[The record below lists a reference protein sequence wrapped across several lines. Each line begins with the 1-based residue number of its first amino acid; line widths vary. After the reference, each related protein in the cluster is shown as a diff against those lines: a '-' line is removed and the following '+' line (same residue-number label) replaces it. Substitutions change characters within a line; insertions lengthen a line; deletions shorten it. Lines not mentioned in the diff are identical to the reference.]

1 MVFKGC
7 RQSAGKRFVLAE
19 DSGSTMVEAAVVF
32 PLVILTLAMML
43 SFLVYLFDETASC
56 AQLRRA
62 VVEEAGRTAGTVTL
76 CREECPASSV
86 NETVYHLHPCEEGE
100 QTVTF
105 RSRMPGVADRSAV
118 MSAHQYICN
127 EKTQI
132 RLWDL
137 FQ

>member
-1 MVFKGC
+1 
-7 RQSAGKRFVLAE
+7 
-19 DSGSTMVEAAVVF
+19 MVEAAVVL
-32 PLVILTLAMML
+32 PLVILTVAMML
-43 SFLVYLFDETASC
+43 SFMVYLFEETISC

-62 VVEEAGRTAGTVTL
+62 VIREAGRTAGTVSLYQDDSLSQTV
-76 CREECPASSV
+76 S
-86 NETVYHLHPCEEGE
+86 ETVYHLHPCEEGE

-105 RSRMPGVADRSAV
+105 RSRMPGVAGRSAV
-118 MSAHQYICN
+118 MSAHQYIYN